1 MGTSIRVAR
10 INHVIVP
17 VAPHGEP
24 EISLVFLFNVIFV
37 VADVLKAFSP
47 MLATLAGI
55 DTSVSCV
62 SLKHSSGISEIPFS
76 IDIVFNFVFPEKT
89 AASERTTSFSK

>member
-1 MGTSIRVAR
+1 MSNGSPTKYLVLVGIWETSIRVAR

-17 VAPHGEP
+17 VAPHGDP

-37 VADVLKAFSP
+37 VTDVLKAFSP

-55 DTSVSCV
+55 DT
-62 SLKHSSGISEIPFS
+62 F
-76 IDIVFNFVFPEKT
+76 
-89 AASERTTSFSK
+89 AS